1 MSIHKIIQNTD
12 LELHDLQRLV
22 SAYKQTLLVP
32 GLKDRD
38 DSITRIVAHK
48 IFEIG
53 QTGIED
59 PAEIS
64 KLAIKSARWGSSAG
78 RVSRLNG
85 WPRAALGEEPGPPG
99 LALGGPPS

>member
-64 KLAIKSARWGSSAG
+64 KLAIKSARW
-78 RVSRLNG
+78 SRLAHEWN
-85 WPRAALGEEPGPPG
+85 W
-99 LALGGPPS
+99 